1 MNNRFTWKQFIKDGL
16 IIKAHLQTEQ
26 QK

>member
-16 IIKAHLQTEQ
+16 IIKAHLQTDQ